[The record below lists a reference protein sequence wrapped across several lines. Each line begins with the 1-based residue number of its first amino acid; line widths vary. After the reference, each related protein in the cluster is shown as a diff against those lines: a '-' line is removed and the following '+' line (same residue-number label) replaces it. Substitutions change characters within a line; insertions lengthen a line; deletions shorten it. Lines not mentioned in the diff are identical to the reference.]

1 MNKRTRQKRVRIA
14 SDAIAQI
21 KAKKIIPAHNG
32 YCSTSTDILHP
43 EDTQLSEAI
52 KTGDATCRV
61 CALGSLLIADV
72 IKNNHL
78 KIYEAD
84 DYYFDEINT
93 RLANIFDTKTLMIL
107 EYLYEYTAVGRL
119 ADILDEIGDCNY
131 YKDRF
136 QFDSIEFSTKEID
149 LYNYYSEKLPKDSKD
164 RLLTLLRNIVRN
176 DGEFIIPRDVVRKH
190 EKEYKKEV
198 ASCS

>member
-21 KAKKIIPAHNG
+21 KAKKIIPEHHG
-32 YCSTSTDILHP
+32 YCAIDSYTSY
-43 EDTQLSEAI
+43 DTQLNQAI
-52 KTGDATCRV
+52 KANVRCKV
-61 CALGSLLIADV
+61 CALGSLLVADV

-78 KIYEAD
+78 TIDEANA
-84 DYYFDEINT
+84 YGFDQINN

-107 EYLYEYTAVGRL
+107 EYLYEDKNTGAL
-119 ADILDEIGDCNY
+119 SAILDGDFY
-131 YKDRF
+131 F
-136 QFDSIEFSTKEID
+136 PSITFTDKELA
-149 LYNYYSEKLPKDSKD
+149 LYNYYSENLPKDPKD
-164 RLLTLLRNIVRN
+164 RLLILLQNIVRN

>member
-21 KAKKIIPAHNG
+21 KAKKLIPARDG
-32 YCSTSTDILHP
+32 YCNIYTIVND
-43 EDTQLSEAI
+43 DTQLNKAI
-52 KTGDATCRV
+52 KANKARCEV

-78 KIYEAD
+78 TIDEASN
-84 DYYFDEINT
+84 YGFDEINS

-107 EYLYEYTAVGRL
+107 EFLFEDTSAGALYNL
-119 ADILDEIGDCNY
+119 IDQEIGSYSDIKDEY
-131 YKDRF
+131 YFASATFTD
-136 QFDSIEFSTKEID
+136 KEID
-149 LYNYYSEKLPKDSKD
+149 LYNYYSKSLPSDSED
-164 RLLTLLRNIVRN
+164 RLLILLRNIVRN
-176 DGEFIIPRDVVRKH
+176 DGEFIIPRDIVRKH